1 MFNNFKKTEDLKTP
15 TLYQALQ
22 DSVNLP
28 FVRLMRDIVNYSSS
42 MQNEGNM
49 AQLLRNDKDP
59 RRDEYLRVFA
69 DREGNTFVTKFYRK
83 YKKVASN
90 ERFDMF
96 LTVCPSRSSS

>member
-1 MFNNFKKTEDLKTP
+1 
-15 TLYQALQ
+15 
-22 DSVNLP
+22 
-28 FVRLMRDIVNYSSS
+28 MRDIVNYSSS

-83 YKKVASN
+83 YKKSGR
-90 ERFDMF
+90 E
-96 LTVCPSRSSS
+96 